1 MMSDVSA
8 LVLVILVNVLI
19 YGLAIW
25 GIIRMIYKRAKHPAH
40 TLMFLSVIFCVVI
53 FIASI
58 IQKIMY
64 RDWTIDLGT
73 LAPIAVLFSIYMVS
87 CRENR
92 VEYK

>member
-1 MMSDVSA
+1 MSDVSG

-40 TLMFLSVIFCVVI
+40 TLMFLSMIFCVVI

-58 IQKIMY
+58 AQQIMY
-64 RDWTIDLGT
+64 RDWTIYLGT
-73 LAPIAVLFSIYMVS
+73 LAPMMGLFAVYMVS
-87 CRENR
+87 RRENR
-92 VEYK
+92 VELK

>member
-1 MMSDVSA
+1 MSDVSA

-40 TLMFLSVIFCVVI
+40 TLIFLSMICYVVI
-53 FIASI
+53 FTTSM

-73 LAPIAVLFSIYMVS
+73 LAPMMGLFAVYMVS
-87 CRENR
+87 RRENR
-92 VEYK
+92 IELK

>member
-1 MMSDVSA
+1 MPDVSA

-40 TLMFLSVIFCVVI
+40 TLMFLAMIFCVVI
-53 FIASI
+53 FTANIV
-58 IQKIMY
+58 QKIMY

-73 LAPIAVLFSIYMVS
+73 LAPITVLFSIYMMS
-87 CRENR
+87 RRENR
-92 VEYK
+92 VECK

>member
-1 MMSDVSA
+1 MSDVSG

-40 TLMFLSVIFCVVI
+40 TLMFLAMMFCVVI

-58 IQKIMY
+58 AQQIMY
-64 RDWTIDLGT
+64 RDWTINVAT
-73 LAPIAVLFSIYMVS
+73 LAPMMGVFSIYMVS
-87 CRENR
+87 RRENR
-92 VEYK
+92 VELK